1 VGNKSFKKRKTIE
14 PSQSCKSVTTLIGDY
29 LSGTLDPRLRGSFE
43 AHLANCP
50 DCSAFLKT
58 YKRTIEATR
67 AFLKL
72 QALQSGPPKL
82 TLRARGSAATAR

>member
-1 VGNKSFKKRKTIE
+1 VADKSFKKRKTIE
-14 PSQSCKSVTTLIGDY
+14 LSQSCKSITSLIGEY
-29 LSGTLDPRLRGSFE
+29 LSGSLDPRLRRSFE
-43 AHLANCP
+43 AHLGNCP

-72 QALQSGPPKL
+72 QALQSRPTKL
-82 TLRARGSAATAR
+82 TPRPRNSACTPR